1 MHLATSLKNWA
12 CMLFLSGEG
21 WSELV
26 LFNDYSRFIHT
37 CCFPIGMAVAVA
49 WCHGAHLLLLLFP
62 LLQTE
67 MQDRLMER
75 DEHSRALGCPGLL
88 CL

>member
-1 MHLATSLKNWA
+1 
-12 CMLFLSGEG
+12 
-21 WSELV
+21 
-26 LFNDYSRFIHT
+26 
-37 CCFPIGMAVAVA
+37 MAVAVA

-88 CL
+88 CLWTPGRGGGHLQKSVMQPDTRGSQYPTGTLCPSGDSG